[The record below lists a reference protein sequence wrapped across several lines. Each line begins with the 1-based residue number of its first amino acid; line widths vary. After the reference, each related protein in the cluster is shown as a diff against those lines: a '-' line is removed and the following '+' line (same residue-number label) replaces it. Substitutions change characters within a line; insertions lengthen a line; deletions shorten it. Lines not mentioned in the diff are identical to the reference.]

1 MSATTTA
8 AAAAAATP
16 PAFVASPDAPLA
28 GAARSIS
35 ESGLLVIVWVCFSV
49 ATLFATLR
57 LTVRF
62 RGNRFFLADDYW
74 IMFAWLAL
82 LTMTILQTIQ
92 MPSLWYLTYLRA
104 GRMGPDETTVYRVE
118 QLTRWQ
124 FPIIKLFW
132 TTLWSIKAS
141 FMTVFFRLVKP
152 FPILRRLWYC
162 VAVFAAIAY
171 IGCWLSSA
179 LTCNPPGNY
188 FKAGGCDSPREI
200 WNQRFNVVYST
211 TVDITT
217 DLMIMALPISILP
230 SLQLDKR
237 RKIGLGVAFS
247 LGAIIITV
255 AVVRMTQ
262 VIKPD
267 DIAGVDLIELAIWG
281 AVETSTAVIVG
292 SLPPLKALLSRG
304 VKKYHGSSRKKGS
317 RYGTGGT
324 PHGMTASRSH
334 GDGYEPNSVSRTVMV
349 AESIPLDTMHNQRE
363 GGIFVQRS
371 YQTTVEFDEASSR
384 EDDEVGIIKKGRQ
397 GRVPYNNDS

>member
-8 AAAAAATP
+8 EAAAAATP
-16 PAFVASPDAPLA
+16 PAFSANPNAPLT

-62 RGNRFFLADDYW
+62 RGNRSFLADDYW

-92 MPSLWYLTYLRA
+92 LPSLWYLTYLLA
-104 GRMGPDETTVYRVE
+104 GRVPFDETTAYRTE

-132 TTLWSIKAS
+132 TTLWSVKAS

-179 LTCNPPGNY
+179 LTCDPPGNY
-188 FKAGGCDSPREI
+188 FKAGMLIYAPHYQEREMLTCAPFPAQADATRPENYGI
-200 WNQRFNVVYST
+200 NALMSST
-211 TVDITT
+211 R
-217 DLMIMALPISILP
+217 PQS
-230 SLQLDKR
+230 
-237 RKIGLGVAFS
+237 
-247 LGAIIITV
+247 
-255 AVVRMTQ
+255 
-262 VIKPD
+262 
-267 DIAGVDLIELAIWG
+267 
-281 AVETSTAVIVG
+281 TS
-292 SLPPLKALLSRG
+292 R
-304 VKKYHGSSRKKGS
+304 
-317 RYGTGGT
+317 
-324 PHGMTASRSH
+324 
-334 GDGYEPNSVSRTVMV
+334 
-349 AESIPLDTMHNQRE
+349 
-363 GGIFVQRS
+363 
-371 YQTTVEFDEASSR
+371 QT
-384 EDDEVGIIKKGRQ
+384 
-397 GRVPYNNDS
+397 